1 MRDDNM
7 IANGEILQLR
17 NRGTHQIAKVAV
29 KRGKVYEMVNVE
41 LTGNEYETM
50 CNGTMPANERGEI
63 VARALTM
70 NV

>member
-1 MRDDNM
+1 M

-63 VARALTM
+63 VQRALTRI
-70 NV
+70 V

>member
-1 MRDDNM
+1 M

>member
-1 MRDDNM
+1 M
-7 IANGEILQLR
+7 IANGEILQLC
-17 NRGTHQIAKVAV
+17 NRGSHQIAKVAV

-63 VARALTM
+63 VARALTQFA
-70 NV
+70 

>member
-1 MRDDNM
+1 M
-7 IANGEILQLR
+7 IANGEILQLC
-17 NRGTHQIAKVAV
+17 NRGTYQIAKVAV

-63 VARALTM
+63 VARALTQFA
-70 NV
+70 